1 MRTHNIDGQSVAFT
15 AEEEA
20 AADAADAVY
29 NSQDEV
35 NKRHNAKVDRK
46 RVSGYATDGDNFDAI
61 WKAIDALRQGND
73 VPSEVTDILASR
85 AANKAANPK
94 R

>member
-1 MRTHNIDGQSVAFT
+1 MRTHNIDGTHVAFT
-15 AEEEA
+15 PEEEA

-29 NSQDEV
+29 NSEAEV
-35 NKRHNAKVDRK
+35 NRRYNAKVDRQ
-46 RVSGYATDGDNFDAI
+46 RISGYATDGDNFDAI

-85 AANKAANPK
+85 AATKAANPK